1 VSATRL
7 PLVDALK
14 AVASQLIVLHH
25 LSAYGPLA
33 AAAHE
38 ALPGTM
44 GWLYDYARIAVQVF
58 LVVAGFLA
66 AGGMAPNGRPTF
78 GNPLPLIWRRYLR
91 LALPYFAALVLAIAG
106 AALADVWLDD
116 EAIPAPPHL
125 VQLVAHALLLHSL
138 LGVDALSAGIW
149 YIAIDFQLFVLCA
162 LLLWAGRGAGA
173 ALVLAAG
180 CLSLFVWN
188 RNPEL
193 DNWAIYFVGSYA
205 LGAAAWWA
213 GDVRR
218 SAGWIALIAAIGLA
232 ALAFDFR
239 TRIAV
244 ALAVALLLALS
255 RRSGVLERWPDWPP
269 FAFLGQVSYALFLTH
284 FPLVLLANAVFV
296 RFGWVTPQAA
306 VFGILATWTA
316 SVGLAT
322 LFYRYVEMPAGRL
335 LAGRKDQSASSARL
349 R

>member
-1 VSATRL
+1 M

-33 AAAHE
+33 AAARE
-38 ALPGTM
+38 ALPGAM
-44 GWLYDYARIAVQVF
+44 GWLYEYARMAVQVF

-66 AGGMAPNGRPTF
+66 ARGLAADGRATF

-91 LALPYFAALVLAIAG
+91 LALPYFAALALAIAG

-116 EAIPAPPHL
+116 EAIPARPHL

-138 LGVDALSAGIW
+138 LDVDALSAGVW
-149 YIAIDFQLFVLCA
+149 YIAIDFQLFALAA
-162 LLLWAGRGAGA
+162 LLLWAGRGAGPT
-173 ALVLAAG
+173 LVLAAG
-180 CLSLFVWN
+180 TVSLFWWN
-188 RNPEL
+188 RDAGL
-193 DNWAIYFVGSYA
+193 DNWAIYFIGSYA

-213 GDVRR
+213 GDKARP
-218 SAGWIALIAAIGLA
+218 SWWIALIAAVA
-232 ALAFDFR
+232 VTALAVDFR
-239 TRIAV
+239 TRIAL
-244 ALAVALLLALS
+244 ALAVALLLASS
-255 RRSGVLERWPDWPP
+255 RCSGLLERWPDWRP

-284 FPLVLLANAVFV
+284 FPIVLLANAVFV
-296 RFGWVTPQAA
+296 RFGWVTPAAA

-322 LFYRYVEMPAGRL
+322 LFYRHVETPAGRL
-335 LAGRKDQSASSARL
+335 LAGRRDQSASSARL

>member
-1 VSATRL
+1 MSATRL

-33 AAAHE
+33 AAASE

-58 LVVAGFLA
+58 FVVAGFLA
-66 AGGMAPNGRPTF
+66 ARGMAPDGRPTF

-91 LALPYFAALVLAIAG
+91 LALPYFAALALAIAG

-116 EAIPAPPHL
+116 EAIPAPPDL

-138 LGVDALSAGIW
+138 LGADALSAGIW

-193 DNWAIYFVGSYA
+193 DNWAIYFFGSYA

-213 GDVRR
+213 GDRLR
-218 SAGWIALIAAIGLA
+218 PAGWIALIAAIGLA
-232 ALAFDFR
+232 ALALDFR

-269 FAFLGQVSYALFLTH
+269 FTFLGQVSYALFLTH

-306 VFGILATWTA
+306 AFGILATWTA
-316 SVGLAT
+316 SIGLAT

-335 LAGRKDQSASSARL
+335 LAGRQDQSTNSARL

>member
-1 VSATRL
+1 
-7 PLVDALK
+7 
-14 AVASQLIVLHH
+14 
-25 LSAYGPLA
+25 
-33 AAAHE
+33 
-38 ALPGTM
+38 M
-44 GWLYDYARIAVQVF
+44 
-58 LVVAGFLA
+58 
-66 AGGMAPNGRPTF
+66 
-78 GNPLPLIWRRYLR
+78 
-91 LALPYFAALVLAIAG
+91 
-106 AALADVWLDD
+106 WLDD
-116 EAIPAPPHL
+116 EAIPAPPDL

-138 LGVDALSAGIW
+138 LGADALSAGIW

-193 DNWAIYFVGSYA
+193 DNWAIYFFGSYA

-213 GDVRR
+213 GDRR
-218 SAGWIALIAAIGLA
+218 RPAGWIALIAAIGLA
-232 ALAFDFR
+232 ALALDFR

-269 FAFLGQVSYALFLTH
+269 FTFLGQVSYALFLTH

-306 VFGILATWTA
+306 AFGILATWTA
-316 SVGLAT
+316 SIGLAT

-335 LAGRKDQSASSARL
+335 LAGRQDQSTNSARL

>member
-1 VSATRL
+1 M

-33 AAAHE
+33 AAARE

-58 LVVAGFLA
+58 LAVAGFLA
-66 AGGMAPNGRPTF
+66 ARGLAADGRAAF

-91 LALPYFAALVLAIAG
+91 LALPYFAALALAIAG
-106 AALADVWLDD
+106 AALAEVWLDD

-138 LGVDALSAGIW
+138 LDVDALSAGIW
-149 YIAIDFQLFVLCA
+149 YIAIDFQLFALA
-162 LLLWAGRGAGA
+162 TLLLWAGRGAGA
-173 ALVLAAG
+173 ALLLAAG
-180 CLSLFVWN
+180 TASLFWWN
-188 RNPEL
+188 RDADL

-213 GDVRR
+213 GDNRR
-218 SAGWIALIAAIGLA
+218 PAGWITLIAAVGLA

-244 ALAVALLLALS
+244 ALSVALLLALS
-255 RRSGVLERWPDWPP
+255 RRSGLLERWPNWRP
-269 FAFLGQVSYALFLTH
+269 FAFLGRISYALFLIH

-296 RFGWVTPQAA
+296 HFGWLTPAAA
-306 VFGILATWTA
+306 VFGIVATWAA
-316 SVGLAT
+316 SIAVAAA
-322 LFYRYVEMPAGRL
+322 FDRFVEEPAGQL
-335 LAGRKDQSASSARL
+335 FAPRKANA
-349 R
+349 

>member
-1 VSATRL
+1 
-7 PLVDALK
+7 
-14 AVASQLIVLHH
+14 
-25 LSAYGPLA
+25 
-33 AAAHE
+33 
-38 ALPGTM
+38 
-44 GWLYDYARIAVQVF
+44 VQVF
-58 LVVAGFLA
+58 FVVAGFLA
-66 AGGMAPNGRPTF
+66 ARGMAPDGRPTF

-91 LALPYFAALVLAIAG
+91 LALPYFAALALAIAG

-116 EAIPAPPHL
+116 EAIPAPPDL

-138 LGVDALSAGIW
+138 LGADALSAGIW

-193 DNWAIYFVGSYA
+193 DNWAIYFFGSYA

-213 GDVRR
+213 GDRLR
-218 SAGWIALIAAIGLA
+218 PAGWIALIAAIGLA
-232 ALAFDFR
+232 ALALDFR

-269 FAFLGQVSYALFLTH
+269 FTFLGQVSYALFLTH

-306 VFGILATWTA
+306 AFGILATWTA
-316 SVGLAT
+316 SIGLAT

-335 LAGRKDQSASSARL
+335 LAGRQDQSTNSARL

>member
-1 VSATRL
+1 MSGSRM

-25 LSAYGPLA
+25 LSVYGPLA
-33 AAAHE
+33 AAARE

-66 AGGMAPNGRPTF
+66 MRGLAPEGRATF

-91 LALPYFAALVLAIAG
+91 LALPYFAALALAIAG

-116 EAIPAPPHL
+116 EAIPARPDL

-138 LGVDALSAGIW
+138 LDVDALSAGVW
-149 YIAIDFQLFVLCA
+149 YIAIDFQLFALAA

-180 CLSLFVWN
+180 CVSLFWWN
-188 RNPEL
+188 RDAGL
-193 DNWAIYFVGSYA
+193 DNWAIYFIGSYA

-213 GDVRR
+213 GDGRR
-218 SAGWIALIAAIGLA
+218 PAGWIALVAAVGLA

-244 ALAVALLLALS
+244 ALAVALLLASS
-255 RRSGVLERWPDWPP
+255 RRSGLLERWPDLPA
-269 FAFLGQVSYALFLTH
+269 FAFLGRISYSLFLIH

-296 RFGWVTPQAA
+296 RFGWVTPAAA

-316 SVGLAT
+316 SVAVAAA
-322 LFYRYVEMPAGRL
+322 FHRFVEEPAGRML
-335 LAGRKDQSASSARL
+335 SRRPASP
-349 R
+349 

>member
-1 VSATRL
+1 M

-14 AVASQLIVLHH
+14 AIASQLIVLHH

-33 AAAHE
+33 ATARD

-44 GWLYDYARIAVQVF
+44 GWLYDYARVAVQVF
-58 LVVAGFLA
+58 LAVAGFLA
-66 AGGMAPNGRPTF
+66 ARGLAPNGRPAF

-91 LALPYFAALVLAIAG
+91 LALPYFAALALAIAG
-106 AALADVWLDD
+106 AALANVWLDD
-116 EAIPAPPHL
+116 EAIPARPDL

-138 LGVDALSAGIW
+138 LDVDALSAGIW
-149 YIAIDFQLFVLCA
+149 YIAIDFQLFALCA

-173 ALVLAAG
+173 TLVLAAG
-180 CLSLFVWN
+180 GISLFVWN

-213 GDVRR
+213 GDRR
-218 SAGWIALIAAIGLA
+218 RPAGWIALITVVGLA

-239 TRIAV
+239 TRIAL
-244 ALAVALLLALS
+244 ALAVALLLATS
-255 RRSGVLERWPDWPP
+255 RRTGLLERWPDWPSL
-269 FAFLGQVSYALFLTH
+269 AFLGRVSYALFLIH

-296 RFGWVTPQAA
+296 RFGWITPAAA
-306 VFGILATWTA
+306 VFGILATWAA
-316 SVGLAT
+316 SIAVAAAFHRL
-322 LFYRYVEMPAGRL
+322 VEEPAGRL
-335 LAGRKDQSASSARL
+335 FRPRKEKT
-349 R
+349 